1 MKDDFYHIRTNS
13 GFSILGLIEG
23 NRRMTIGKYFQKRE
37 FIQLSR
43 GFSFGIYLFQQH
55 FWKYM
60 VILCQFTP
68 IRRTNMLY
76 VPTTIMS

>member
-23 NRRMTIGKYFQKRE
+23 KRRMTIGKYIQKRE

-43 GFSFGIYLFQQH
+43 GFSFGICIWFSSIFESIWSSCADLRQ
-55 FWKYM
+55 
-60 VILCQFTP
+60 
-68 IRRTNMLY
+68 
-76 VPTTIMS
+76 